1 MHQLGIFIIVI
12 LVNNKGSFVP
22 ENLLQTMTDSI
33 TCNPSLNQYIGMSK
47 ILFFKYVL
55 NPLN

>member
-12 LVNNKGSFVP
+12 LVNKGSFVP